1 MRLQGIITRRLSV
14 SAPVRDFTRR
24 ATLLKTIRVVALP
37 SFFILGLAL
46 VFTVAQ
52 GSAQAQTYSISG
64 RVTDGFNNGISGAT
78 ITLNGTQTGVT
89 AADAGGNYSFSN
101 LAAGGS
107 YTLSPSKPGQYTG
120 YAINVSNLSSNQTKN
135 LRLDPYMRVNVRVA
149 DASGT
154 GIAAVA
160 IQVNNATIGL
170 AQTNSFGNA
179 IMLLGIAEIG
189 NTQVTLTPQ
198 KPGLTFTPSSVTLNS
213 QNGNQSL
220 LFQAAISPIPPSFI
234 QFSASSYSV
243 GEGDGS
249 VRITVT
255 RSGDT
260 SGPASVFYFTAD
272 AGVATQKRDYTLTGG
287 TLNFAPGE
295 TTKKF
300 TVLITENAY
309 VQGTHTLFI
318 QLNSPTGG
326 AFLGSPNFATLSITD
341 NDAAVPTTNTT
352 DNPQSFVRQ
361 HYADFLGR
369 VPDQE
374 GLDYWIG
381 ELAKCGTDPVC
392 LRERRIGISAAF
404 FVEQEFQE
412 TGYVIYRLN
421 RAALGTIPDYYHFT
435 IERGKLIG
443 GPQLHDSTI
452 SFANEFVQGA
462 AFANLYPEAM
472 SPADFVNKL
481 FETAGL
487 TDASF
492 TAQRQ
497 METQALIDGSRTR
510 AQVLLDVIE
519 IPEFKTR
526 EYNPAF
532 VLMQYFGYL
541 RRDPEP
547 EGYQFWLNVLNNK
560 LPNDISGYRAMV
572 CGFLTSAEY
581 QDRFSPVRTHSN
593 AECGQ

>member
-1 MRLQGIITRRLSV
+1 
-14 SAPVRDFTRR
+14 
-24 ATLLKTIRVVALP
+24 
-37 SFFILGLAL
+37 
-46 VFTVAQ
+46 
-52 GSAQAQTYSISG
+52 
-64 RVTDGFNNGISGAT
+64 
-78 ITLNGTQTGVT
+78 
-89 AADAGGNYSFSN
+89 
-101 LAAGGS
+101 
-107 YTLSPSKPGQYTG
+107 
-120 YAINVSNLSSNQTKN
+120 LSSNQTKN

-149 DASGT
+149 DASGN

-160 IQVNNATIGL
+160 IQINNATIGL

-179 IMLLGIAEIG
+179 ILLLGIAEIG
-189 NTQVTLTPQ
+189 NTQTTLTPQ
-198 KPGLTFTPSSVTLNS
+198 KPGFTFTPPSVTLNS
-213 QNGNQSL
+213 QNGNQSI
-220 LFQAAISPIPPSFI
+220 LFTAAISAIPPSFI
-234 QFSASSYSV
+234 QFGASSYSV

-260 SGPASVFYFTAD
+260 SGPTSVFYFTTD
-272 AGVATQKRDYTLTGG
+272 AGVATQKRDYTLAGG

-295 TTKKF
+295 TSKKI

-309 VQGTHTLFI
+309 VQGVHTLGV
-318 QLNSPTGG
+318 QLNPPTGG
-326 AFLGSPNFATLSITD
+326 AFIGSPGLAFLSITD
-341 NDAAVPTTNTT
+341 NDPVGPPTTNTT
-352 DNPQSFVRQ
+352 DNAQSFVRQ
-361 HYADFLGR
+361 HYADFLNR

-374 GLDYWIG
+374 GMDYWTG

-412 TGYVIYRLN
+412 TGYLIYRLN
-421 RAALGTIPDYYHFT
+421 RAALGMIPDYYHFM
-435 IERGKLIG
+435 IERGRLIG

-452 SFANEFVQGA
+452 SYANEFVQGG
-462 AFANLYPEAM
+462 AFANFYPEAM
-472 SPADFVNKL
+472 TPADFVNKL
-481 FETAGL
+481 FDTAGL
-487 TDASF
+487 TNASF
-492 TAQRQ
+492 AAQRQ
-497 METQALIDGSRTR
+497 METQALLDGSRTR

-532 VLMQYFGYL
+532 VLMQYYGYL

-547 EGYQFWLNVLNNK
+547 DGYQFWLNILNDK

-593 AECGQ
+593 AECGPSGRRQEQ